1 MQPLPARPVSSPS
14 ATIWRT
20 AAAASLVPMAKVWT
34 IEAGHEPLA
43 GLVALAD
50 RGPHQPGRCARSES
64 SCRRC
69 RAGSPRGGSS
79 SRRRRAASARTAPR
93 ARTAGAPRDLGQ
105 GGQMG
110 ARIGAREPH
119 PLAHRLHVVF
129 ARRHTVRRHPAP
141 PVPGDELRAPPVGP
155 HDACAVPQCA
165 AGWLAATSPVAGQAS
180 QDCVHA
186 GATAAGDRLR
196 PPLGR
201 SGGHHAQQTIHDGTG
216 SGTSHYRLSGQGAPL
231 PLRHGVLGKSA
242 LVSDPDPGAA
252 RTLVTVLQLRSGQD
266 HFPRL
271 RADARVPRRRVF
283 IEVAIAQTRL
293 RRGTALRAD
302 AHLRWGKTALR
313 HVVTLH
319 STWLSAFSANS
330 PQAWGR

>member
-20 AAAASLVPMAKVWT
+20 AAAASLVPMSKVWT

-50 RGPHQPGRCARSES
+50 HGPHQPVGALGRSRRADAVEPVALVEGRHPVGGELLQRGPHHGRGQTGAPAISARSGKWVPGSVHES
-64 SCRRC
+64 RTHWRTGCT
-69 RAGSPRGGSS
+69 SS
-79 SRRRRAASARTAPR
+79 SLVATLSAVILR
-93 ARTAGAPRDLGQ
+93 
-105 GGQMG
+105 
-110 ARIGAREPH
+110 
-119 PLAHRLHVVF
+119 PLS
-129 ARRHTVRRHPAP
+129 
-141 PVPGDELRAPPVGP
+141 PVMSCEDPPVGP

-201 SGGHHAQQTIHDGTG
+201 SGGHHAQQAIHDGTG

-330 PQAWGR
+330 PHARGR